1 MAFKK
6 GDRVNIRDPHDKNH
20 KSGVIKIV
28 SDETPYGV
36 LVDGMEDMG
45 VHKWY
50 VDSELEASEE
60 SADLDGNKKK
70 PMKMGFALTA
80 ISTSPWLIQAEALE
94 TILAIANRMG
104 DPEALQ
110 TKLGRRLDNTRTV
123 QMVDGVAV
131 IPISGPIFRYANIFT
146 EISGATST
154 QVLATDI
161 RTALDNPY
169 VTGIVLDINSPGGE
183 ATGINE
189 LANLI
194 HSAKKPVVAYAGGTM
209 ASAAYW
215 LGAAAGEVVADATAI
230 VGSIGVVMSYL
241 DTTERD
247 KKSDVRR
254 VEIVSSSSPD
264 KRLDPN
270 TDAGRAKVQA
280 MVDALAEVFINSV
293 AKFRGTTAEKVKS
306 DFGRGG
312 VLVGAQAKA
321 AGMVD
326 RIASLE
332 AVIAELAGRLP
343 AIRS

>member
-1 MAFKK
+1 MIDAY
-6 GDRVNIRDPHDKNH
+6 NI
-20 KSGVIKIV
+20 
-28 SDETPYGV
+28 
-36 LVDGMEDMG
+36 
-45 VHKWY
+45 
-50 VDSELEASEE
+50 A
-60 SADLDGNKKK
+60 
-70 PMKMGFALTA
+70 
-80 ISTSPWLIQAEALE
+80 TSRPWLIQAEALE
-94 TILAIANRMG
+94 TILAIADRMG

-110 TKLGRRLDNTRTV
+110 TKLGRPLDNARTV
-123 QMVDGVAV
+123 RMVDGVAV
-131 IPISGPIFRYANIFT
+131 VPVSGPIFRYANIFT

-161 RTALDNPY
+161 RAALDNPY
-169 VTGIVLDINSPGGE
+169 VSGIVLDINSPGGE

-194 HSAKKPVVAYAGGTM
+194 HSARGRKPVVAYAGGMM

-215 LGAAAGEVVADATAI
+215 LGSAASEVVADATAI

-264 KRLDPN
+264 KRLDPAS
-270 TDAGRAKVQA
+270 DEGRAKVQS

-321 AGMVD
+321 AGMVN

-343 AIRS
+343 ATRS